1 MSQVKLRQ
9 VIMTDLP
16 IFYRHQ
22 ADKDAAKMAGF
33 SSRAEEAHI
42 THWHKIMADADN
54 ILRPVVVDG
63 EVAGNMVSFMMDG
76 VREVGYWIGREFW
89 GRGIASAA
97 LGAFIQEVKPRPL
110 YAHAVKTN
118 PGSIRV
124 LKKSGFLLQS
134 EDATEVIYRLD

>member
-1 MSQVKLRQ
+1 MKTILLRP
-9 VIMTDLP
+9 VIESDLL

-22 ADKDAAKMAGF
+22 ADQEGAQMAEF
-33 SSRAEEAHI
+33 SSRTEEAHI
-42 THWHKIMADADN
+42 AHWHKILADADN
-54 ILRPVVVDG
+54 ILRTIVVNG

-97 LGAFIQEVKPRPL
+97 LAAFLQEVKPRPL

-118 PGSIRV
+118 RGSMRV
-124 LKKSGFLLQS
+124 LETNGFTLQS